1 VNRLPGLVL
10 ASGSPRRRA
19 LLAQLGLTF
28 TVVTPDVDE
37 SPLLGEQ
44 PRDLVRRL
52 AAAKAAAVEG
62 DPVVAADT
70 TVEVDGEILGKPA
83 DPDDARRML
92 RRLSGRAHKVH
103 TGVAVRAGERTLV
116 DVVTTI
122 VTFVPLQPVVIE
134 WYVGTGEPLDK
145 AGAYAIQG
153 KGGVF
158 VEHVRGS
165 VSNVVGLPLTS
176 VARLL
181 TELTGWQP
189 SHPSVSADPSA
200 TARFSRPETLG

>member
-1 VNRLPGLVL
+1 MSRHRAGSEGQDGVGDVPGLPGLVL
-10 ASGSPRRRA
+10 ASGSPRRRE

-28 TVVTPDVDE
+28 AVVAPDVDE
-37 SPLLGEQ
+37 TPRPGER
-44 PRDLVRRL
+44 PGELVRRL
-52 AAAKAAAVEG
+52 AAAKAAAVDG
-62 DPVVAADT
+62 DPVLAADT
-70 TVEVDGEILGKPA
+70 TVEVDGEILGKPLDA
-83 DPDDARRML
+83 DDARRML
-92 RRLSGRAHKVH
+92 RRLSGRSHRVH
-103 TGVAVRAGERTLV
+103 TGVAVRAGERLGL

-122 VTFVPLQPVVIE
+122 VTFVPLQPAVIE

-153 KGGVF
+153 HGGAF

-181 TELTGWQP
+181 QQLTDWVPG
-189 SHPSVSADPSA
+189 
-200 TARFSRPETLG
+200 R